1 MVKPLRAVQIGA
13 GTFAHTFH
21 GPTLQRLS
29 RASNPP
35 ISLEAI
41 CDLDLG
47 RALAF
52 SSEFGYGKAYTDFQ
66 KMIEES
72 QPDLIYCM
80 VQPHATA
87 GVLERIFPYLLPIF
101 TEKPPGVSIEEA
113 ERLAGLAEE
122 YGAVNYVAF
131 NRRRMPGLQHL
142 QHWAHANAPIRY
154 VRAEMLRNRRLEPD
168 FAIGTAIHP
177 MDYLR
182 YLCGEVVE
190 VRTRCLPYAGT
201 QARDF
206 LVQLRFASGLVA
218 DLAVLVDC
226 GMLRERYLVQV
237 ENSSMEVTIGTGYT
251 SEFFAA
257 GEAVYRNNRV
267 VLEKAGDLDPLIAGG
282 FVAEHEAFLDSVA
295 RGANFDC
302 CLQNVHQ
309 SLKLAVAVQQEYSGA
324 LIDFSPRSNSTS
336 H

>member
-1 MVKPLRAVQIGA
+1 MTKPLRVVQIGA
-13 GTFAHTFH
+13 GAFARTFH

-29 RASNPP
+29 RAANPP

-47 RALAF
+47 RAFAF

-66 KMIEES
+66 RMIDEI

-80 VQPHATA
+80 VQPHVTA
-87 GVLERIFPYLLPIF
+87 GVLEHIFPYRLPIF

-122 YGAVNYVAF
+122 YGVVNYVAF

-142 QHWAHANAPIRY
+142 HHWAHANAPIRY
-154 VRAEMLRNRRLEPD
+154 VRAEMLRNRRLESD

-177 MDYLR
+177 LDYLR
-182 YLCGEVVE
+182 FLCGEVVE
-190 VRTRCLPYAGT
+190 IRTHCLPYTGT
-201 QARDF
+201 RAMDY

-251 SEFFAA
+251 SEFIAA
-257 GEAVYRNNRV
+257 GEVVYRDNRV

-282 FVAEHEAFLDSVA
+282 FVAEHQAFLDSVT
-295 RGANFDC
+295 RGSNSDC

-309 SLKLAVAVQQEYSGA
+309 SLRLAVAVQQEYSGA
-324 LIDFSPRSNSTS
+324 VIDFCPRPNSMDS
-336 H
+336 

>member
-1 MVKPLRAVQIGA
+1 MAKPLRVVQIGA
-13 GTFAHTFH
+13 GAFAHSFH

-29 RASNPP
+29 LAADPP

-41 CDLDLG
+41 CDLDLS
-47 RALAF
+47 RALVF
-52 SSEFGYGKAYTDFQ
+52 SSEFGYRKAYTDFQ
-66 KMIEES
+66 NMIEES
-72 QPDLIYCM
+72 RPDLLYCM

-87 GVLERIFPYLLPIF
+87 GVLERIFPYRLPIF

-122 YGAVNYVAF
+122 YGVVNYVAF
-131 NRRRMPGLQHL
+131 NRRRMPGLQYL
-142 QHWAHANAPIRY
+142 RHWADANAPIRY
-154 VRAEMLRNRRLEPD
+154 VRAEMFRNRRLESD
-168 FAIGTAIHP
+168 FAVGTAIHP
-177 MDYLR
+177 LDFLR
-182 YLCGEVVE
+182 YLCGDVVE
-190 VRTRCLPYAGT
+190 IRTHSLPYAGT
-201 QARDF
+201 QARDY
-206 LVQLRFASGLVA
+206 LVQLRFASGLIA

-257 GEAVYRNNRV
+257 GELVYRDNRV
-267 VLEKAGDLDPLIAGG
+267 VLEKPADLDPLIAGG

-295 RGANFDC
+295 RGANADC

-324 LIDFSPRSNSTS
+324 LIDYSPLSNSTPK
-336 H
+336 